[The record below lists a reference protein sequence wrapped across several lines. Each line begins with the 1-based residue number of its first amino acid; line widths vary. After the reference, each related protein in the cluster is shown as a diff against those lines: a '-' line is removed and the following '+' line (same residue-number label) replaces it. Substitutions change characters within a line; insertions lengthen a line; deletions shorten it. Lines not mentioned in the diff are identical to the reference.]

1 MARID
6 GFLITHRI
14 KIPRTHKN
22 GCIEKICKADAGYKN
37 KNPYTKKAAGSDPAV
52 ILCGGFDLLS

>member
-1 MARID
+1 MTRID

-22 GCIEKICKADAGYKN
+22 GCIVKICKADAGYKN
-37 KNPYTKKAAGSDPAV
+37 KNPHTKKAAGSDPAV
-52 ILCGGFDLLS
+52 ILCGG

>member
-37 KNPYTKKAAGSDPAV
+37 KKTHTKKPPEVIRRSSSAAALKV
-52 ILCGGFDLLS
+52 